1 MATLFIVLL
10 CTLIFFRIIMSK
22 FNLNFVV
29 KYFFRGLLLVVPIAL
44 TIYIIVLA
52 IRWLD
57 GLIPIDIPGLGLLIM
72 VGTVTVFGYLGSS
85 ILAKPFIEFFDS
97 IMARLPLVRIIY
109 TSLRDLISAFVG
121 DHKKFNRPVLVNLSS
136 DQSVKR
142 IGFVTQDDLPQL
154 IPENMVAVYLPHSYN
169 VSGNVYLV
177 PSDRVTPLDISSTE
191 IMKFVVSGGVADI
204 TGMPSK

>member
-1 MATLFIVLL
+1 
-10 CTLIFFRIIMSK
+10 MSK
-22 FNLNFVV
+22 LNFNFVV

-72 VGTVTVFGYLGSS
+72 VGTITVFGYLGSS

-97 IMARLPLVRIIY
+97 VMVRLPLVRIIY

-142 IGFVTQDDLPQL
+142 IGFVTQDNLPEL

-177 PSDRVTPLDISSTE
+177 PTDRVTPLDISSTE
-191 IMKFVVSGGVADI
+191 IMKFVVSGGVAGI
-204 TGMPSK
+204 ANTSIK

>member
-1 MATLFIVLL
+1 
-10 CTLIFFRIIMSK
+10 MSK
-22 FNLNFVV
+22 LNFNFVV

-72 VGTVTVFGYLGSS
+72 VGTVTVFGYLGST

-97 IMARLPLVRIIY
+97 VMARLPLVRIIY

-142 IGFVTQDDLPQL
+142 IGFVTQDDLPEL

-191 IMKFVVSGGVADI
+191 IMKFVVSGGVAGI
-204 TGMPSK
+204 TGVPSK

>member
-1 MATLFIVLL
+1 
-10 CTLIFFRIIMSK
+10 MSK